1 MNSTN
6 QASLIERLEG
16 QLYGMQLAHK
26 LITEFENSAIDH
38 YAREL
43 DLLAH
48 RITKLKSENF
58 SIPCVSPRTI
68 EFCFINPDGTID
80 VRYRRQSDTTEA
92 NQLIKEHEDL
102 RKRDQDKCPYFY
114 WYVG

>member
-26 LITEFENSAIDH
+26 LITEYENSAIDH
-38 YAREL
+38 YAREV

-48 RITKLKSENF
+48 RITRVKSENF
-58 SIPCVSPRTI
+58 SIPCVSPRAYDPNFGEVDCEHYELEQGNEDNDELCHKGIGI
-68 EFCFINPDGTID
+68 ENCNHCIFNKALHG
-80 VRYRRQSDTTEA
+80 
-92 NQLIKEHEDL
+92 
-102 RKRDQDKCPYFY
+102 
-114 WYVG
+114 G